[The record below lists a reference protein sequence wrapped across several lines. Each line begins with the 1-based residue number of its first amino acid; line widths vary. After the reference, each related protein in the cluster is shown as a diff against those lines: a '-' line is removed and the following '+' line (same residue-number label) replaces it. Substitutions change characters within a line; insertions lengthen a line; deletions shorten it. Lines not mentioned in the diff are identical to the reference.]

1 MATAEVLG
9 DTLVV
14 SEPEEFTQGQ
24 QSWWHVYAQMPEASQ
39 EAYEAM
45 PSAIQID
52 GRVYG
57 KSGWSESGRCSYNTW
72 QQVAATI

>member
-9 DTLVV
+9 DALVV
-14 SEPEEFTQGQ
+14 SEPERVTQGNQ
-24 QSWWHVYAQMPEASQ
+24 RWWHVYAEMPEASW
-39 EAYEAM
+39 EAYEEM

-72 QQVAATI
+72 QRVTSI